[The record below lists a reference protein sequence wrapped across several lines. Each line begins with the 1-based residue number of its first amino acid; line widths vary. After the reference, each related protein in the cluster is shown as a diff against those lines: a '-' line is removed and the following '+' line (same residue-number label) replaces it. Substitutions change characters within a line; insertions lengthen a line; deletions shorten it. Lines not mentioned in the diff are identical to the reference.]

1 MVRRSFWV
9 IWLIILSCGAP
20 AKKVRVASEGVKPE
34 LRNMVSELIL
44 RHRFSEA
51 ISSIPDTADADA
63 ILQKGYCLY
72 RLGYFHKAASV
83 LSHPFPDNELL
94 EPYRVYLYYKSLV
107 SGGLLDSLGL
117 ADFAAL
123 EDSIPEPLLGEYL
136 VTLADG
142 YRKMGRYDSEYKILD
157 RLLSLPAGYRGLS
170 SYQIRYRQGVSLVR
184 QGKTLEGKKR
194 LSSLVKEI
202 LANEKVRKQN
212 ITVAISSADFLIETA
227 PDDPGYLFLAGMASY
242 YKEGNKREALSLFER
257 AEKKGYRRRK
267 RALYWKALC
276 YRSLGNYQKAEDIL
290 TWLFEK
296 GYSTGWVCYQLGL
309 VKRSQGRFSDA
320 VKYFERSVRQ
330 EDSSSPYSLFKLAEM
345 CRWDMGKLG
354 KSAAYYEELRRYRR
368 SSFYD
373 IAALRS
379 GLARFWN
386 KEYKK
391 AREDFAF
398 INRKNGFSDEAFLAT
413 ARFWEARA
421 CIALGDSSSADS
433 LFRLIS
439 DKPVFYGYEARFL
452 LAGSEPDFSYHPIN
466 RQTVSSLFSAAEA
479 TLLELGEKREYLVD
493 DISLTRGRLLVSLG
507 LVKYAQA
514 ELRWYR
520 DRFVRSPME
529 RLHLWRE
536 LVQCHLFSDAVLV
549 GELLAK
555 SFPDERS
562 VLRLSH
568 PLFFADEVDSLSR
581 RAGFSP
587 YLLLALIRKESCFD
601 PYVISPAGATGLC
614 QMMPGTAERLSPK
627 VSDKL
632 FDYRVNL
639 SLGMDYLSL
648 LFSKFGGD
656 ICRALASYNA
666 GEEAVSR
673 WESKYLDRTRWSFV
687 ENIDYKETRHYVKRL
702 LTYFYAYQ
710 ELWG

>member
-1 MVRRSFWV
+1 MIKKLFL
-9 IWLIILSCGAP
+9 LICLFALSCGAP
-20 AKKVRVASEGVKPE
+20 TERVKVVSMGVPLERSK
-34 LRNMVSELIL
+34 VSELIL

-51 ISSIPDTADADA
+51 ISSIPDTADAGA
-63 ILQKGYCLY
+63 ILQKGYCLCELDSF
-72 RLGYFHKAASV
+72 RKAASV

-94 EPYRVYLYYKSLV
+94 EPYRAYLYYKSLI
-107 SGGLLDSLGL
+107 SGGLLDSLEL

-123 EDSIPEPLLGEYL
+123 EDSIPEPLVGEYL

-142 YRKMGRYDSEYKILD
+142 YRKIGKYDSEYKILD
-157 RLLSLPAGYRGLS
+157 RLLSLPAGYRGIS

-184 QGKTLEGKKR
+184 RGKTSEGKKR

-212 ITVAISSADFLIETA
+212 ITVAISSADFLVETA
-227 PDDPGYLFLAGMASY
+227 PDNPGYLFLAGMANY
-242 YKEGNKREALSLFER
+242 YKKGNRREALSLFER
-257 AEKKGYRRRK
+257 AEKKGYKRRR

-276 YRSLGNYQKAEDIL
+276 YRSFGNYQKAEDIL
-290 TWLFEK
+290 TWLFER

-309 VKRSQGRFSDA
+309 IRRSQGRFSDA

-330 EDSSSPYSLFKLAEM
+330 KDSSSPHSLFKLAEM
-345 CRWDMGKLG
+345 HRWNMGKLG
-354 KSAAYYEELRRYRR
+354 KSAAYYERLRNYRR

-379 GLARFWN
+379 GLVRFWN
-386 KEYKK
+386 GEYKK
-391 AREDFAF
+391 ARENFAF

-452 LAGSEPDFSYHPIN
+452 LAGSEPDFSYHPVGRREI
-466 RQTVSSLFSAAEA
+466 SSLFSEAEA
-479 TLLELGEKREYLVD
+479 TLLEVREKRVYLVD
-493 DISLTRGRLLVSLG
+493 DVTLIRGRLLASLG
-507 LVKYAQA
+507 LVKYARM
-514 ELRWYR
+514 ELRCYR
-520 DRFVRSPME
+520 DRFVKSPME
-529 RLHLWRE
+529 RLYLWRE
-536 LVQCHLFSDAVLV
+536 LVQCHLFSDAVLTA
-549 GELLAK
+549 ELLAA

-568 PLFFADEVDSLSR
+568 PVFFADEVDSLSR
-581 RAGFSP
+581 KAGFSP

-601 PYVISPAGATGLC
+601 PYIISCAGATGLC
-614 QMMPGTAERLSPK
+614 QMMPGTAEKLSPD
-627 VSDKL
+627 VSGEL

-639 SLGMDYLSL
+639 SLGADYLSSL
-648 LFSKFGGD
+648 LGKFDGD
-656 ICRALASYNA
+656 VYCALAGYNA
-666 GEEAVSR
+666 GDDAVSK
-673 WESKYLDRTRWSFV
+673 WESKYLDGTRWSFI
-687 ENIDYKETRHYVKRL
+687 ENIDYRETRHYVKRL
-702 LTYFYAYQ
+702 LTYFYTYQ